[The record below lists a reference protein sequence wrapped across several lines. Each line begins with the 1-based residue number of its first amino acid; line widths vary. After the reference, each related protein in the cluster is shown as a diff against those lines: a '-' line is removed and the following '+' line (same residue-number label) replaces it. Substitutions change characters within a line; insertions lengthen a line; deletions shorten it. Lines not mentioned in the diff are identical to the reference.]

1 MSIGAFT
8 NASMKV
14 SPDTD
19 QSITAGWCVL
29 PGFANA
35 GPANL
40 PLQPN
45 QEAF

>member
-8 NASMKV
+8 STSMNV
-14 SPDTD
+14 SPVTD
-19 QSITAGWCVL
+19 QSIIAGWCVL